1 MSAGGSVQP
10 LRQGGKPSASGQ
22 DQHMEEDYSE
32 EDEDSEY

>member
-10 LRQGGKPSASGQ
+10 LRQGKAAAGGQ